1 MLTDTQVK
9 ELLELK
15 SQIENLWKD
24 INKFLKQKESP
35 VFIWEERD
43 KIRKIKEKCISFKSF
58 LTQLRHQ
65 VTRLQYTRAM
75 NELQELE
82 SSLDGLEG
90 SNSFVQKIQSHVENL
105 SLIIDRICK
114 NLPADISRREVLRM
128 AAGEIFLP
136 GSIPF
141 QNTQSRTRAAVP
153 SNVYLCRITLTNVR
167 NGLASQKE
175 YLNERIK
182 CLSEFGKLYNAG
194 IFRGFL
200 YEPSDN
206 ELKIVMKDLLRGRLL
221 ETVESATIKAIKMYH
236 ENLSF

>member
-105 SLIIDRICK
+105 SLIIDRI
-114 NLPADISRREVLRM
+114 
-128 AAGEIFLP
+128 
-136 GSIPF
+136 
-141 QNTQSRTRAAVP
+141 
-153 SNVYLCRITLTNVR
+153 
-167 NGLASQKE
+167 
-175 YLNERIK
+175 
-182 CLSEFGKLYNAG
+182 
-194 IFRGFL
+194 
-200 YEPSDN
+200 
-206 ELKIVMKDLLRGRLL
+206 
-221 ETVESATIKAIKMYH
+221 
-236 ENLSF
+236 